1 MMSALDV
8 MIFSKSG
15 TMQSTSLGRR
25 QAWRFVL
32 AAGLAVLLP
41 SCRGPTPRPPD
52 GSAARDRL
60 LWPEPPERPR
70 FAYEFALRSPADIAG
85 DGELDQLRRA
95 LTGEQPSELPA
106 FAKPAAVAAQHGRIY
121 VTDTAARA
129 IVVFDVPRRRVF
141 RFGLR
146 EPGTLRTPVGL
157 ALDDSGRVYVA
168 DAGRREVVLFD
179 SLGLFLRTIGGPTV
193 LARPTGVA
201 VSGDGERVYVVDRAD
216 NDSDRHR
223 VVTFDAGGNRL
234 LEIGRRGQL
243 PGEFNAPLQ
252 AAVGLDGTLYVLDS
266 GNFRVQAFDRDGRFL
281 RSFGKVG
288 TGLGDLARPRGLAL
302 DPEGNV
308 YITDAAFANVQVFD
322 PEGRL
327 LLAIGEA
334 GDADRPGRF
343 ALPIG
348 IAVDETR
355 RVYVVDQRFN
365 KVEVY
370 RRVGEAEAD
379 ALARGTKQ

>member
-1 MMSALDV
+1 
-8 MIFSKSG
+8 
-15 TMQSTSLGRR
+15 
-25 QAWRFVL
+25 
-32 AAGLAVLLP
+32 
-41 SCRGPTPRPPD
+41 
-52 GSAARDRL
+52 
-60 LWPEPPERPR
+60 
-70 FAYEFALRSPADIAG
+70 
-85 DGELDQLRRA
+85 
-95 LTGEQPSELPA
+95 
-106 FAKPAAVAAQHGRIY
+106 
-121 VTDTAARA
+121 
-129 IVVFDVPRRRVF
+129 
-141 RFGLR
+141 
-146 EPGTLRTPVGL
+146 
-157 ALDDSGRVYVA
+157 
-168 DAGRREVVLFD
+168 
-179 SLGLFLRTIGGPTV
+179 
-193 LARPTGVA
+193 
-201 VSGDGERVYVVDRAD
+201 
-216 NDSDRHR
+216 
-223 VVTFDAGGNRL
+223 
-234 LEIGRRGQL
+234 
-243 PGEFNAPLQ
+243 
-252 AAVGLDGTLYVLDS
+252 
-266 GNFRVQAFDRDGRFL
+266 
-281 RSFGKVG
+281 VG